1 VVVNGGLTALSLSA
15 LVDVRRHRLD
25 AWQEGRWRLLSSNL
39 TPSISMLAPAFN
51 EEVTIRESVRS
62 FLTLRYP
69 NLEVVIANDGST
81 DATLEVLRRDF
92 DLVPVNPIF
101 RRSVDTARVR
111 GVYRSRRHP
120 ALIVV
125 DKENGG
131 RADALNAALN
141 VASGEL
147 VCAVDADTL
156 IDPEGL
162 LRLVRRFLTD
172 DRCVGAG
179 GTIRAANCSEVRAG
193 RVVRAR
199 AAQAAG
205 GAAGRGVH
213 ARVRGRPGGLE
224 SPRRQPDHLGRVR
237 ALPS

>member
-1 VVVNGGLTALSLSA
+1 
-15 LVDVRRHRLD
+15 
-25 AWQEGRWRLLSSNL
+25 
-39 TPSISMLAPAFN
+39 
-51 EEVTIRESVRS
+51 VRS

-179 GTIRAANCSEVRAG
+179 GTIRAANGSEVRAG
-193 RVVRAR
+193 RVVRAP